1 MPEVRIAGHTWYY
14 ERHGQGTPLL
24 MLHGA
29 LGTGTSEFRY
39 QLEPFAAR
47 HEIIVPDLPG
57 YGRSSPRLEFT
68 ADFYEED
75 ARDVATLIE
84 RVIGQPTH
92 LYGFSDGGMVALL
105 VAARWPHLV
114 RSLVLES
121 AQAVIDEQTMRA
133 VRAWL
138 PLDELPESW
147 RRSLARNHGEP
158 YWRLLVQ
165 RYIEG
170 QERVFARGGDV
181 CSAALEAI
189 RCPTLLI
196 HGDQDPFVGL
206 QHGHML
212 HQRIA
217 GSELVVFE
225 RTGHSVHREHV
236 ETFNK
241 LVLDFLARV
250 NGAPGR

>member
-1 MPEVRIAGHTWYY
+1 MPEVVLSGHTWYY
-14 ERHGQGTPLL
+14 ERRGSGTPLVI
-24 MLHGA
+24 LHGA

-47 HEIIVPDLPG
+47 HEVVVPDLFG
-57 YGRSSPRLEFT
+57 YGRSAPRTAFS
-68 ADFYEED
+68 ADFYAED
-75 ARDVATLIE
+75 ARDVAALIE
-84 RVIGQPTH
+84 RVVAQPVH
-92 LYGFSDGGMVALL
+92 LYGFSDGGIIAVL
-105 VAARWPHLV
+105 VAAGWPRLV

-121 AQAVIDEQTMRA
+121 AQAYIDEQTMRA

-147 RRSLARNHGEP
+147 RAALARNHGAP
-158 YWRLLVQ
+158 YWRLLML

-170 QERVFARGGDV
+170 QERIFARGGDV
-181 CSAALEAI
+181 CSAALGSL

-196 HGDQDPFVGL
+196 HGDQDPFVGIE
-206 QHGHML
+206 HGHLL

-217 GSELVVFE
+217 GSELAIFAGV
-225 RTGHSVHREHV
+225 GHSVHRERV
-236 ETFNK
+236 EEFNR

-250 NGAPGR
+250 DGS